1 MKRKILLI
9 ILLSLEFIMYFLFT
23 LCKVNVGLQSV
34 PPFNIIYIIALWF
47 LNVTN
52 SMMNGLHLNSLF
64 NAMLGNELPNFNIFL
79 SIIFFNIIFIILY
92 IVIADVV
99 TLITN
104 NVRDKKVRKIVAKYE
119 LSSNEYDKFNYKHY
133 MSRFP
138 LKRPLSLIIPLSFSL
153 PFP

>member
-47 LNVTN
+47 LKVTN

-79 SIIFFNIIFIILY
+79 SIIFFNIIFII
-92 IVIADVV
+92 
-99 TLITN
+99 N
-104 NVRDKKVRKIVAKYE
+104 N
-119 LSSNEYDKFNYKHY
+119 NFFH
-133 MSRFP
+133 
-138 LKRPLSLIIPLSFSL
+138 SL
-153 PFP
+153 